1 MSDLFLIAH
10 KVRGEAAFDVACM
23 LDVLDEDGDP
33 IWIIPTSG
41 HRARPY
47 WLTELKGLC
56 EQPMYDVI
64 ASSILF
70 DVPPMPADLLD
81 HYHLSAP
88 AQANR
93 TSLIDRLNLNRP
105 TAPPIIRRI

>member
-1 MSDLFLIAH
+1 MSELYLVAH

-47 WLTELKGLC
+47 WQCPIADLIC
-56 EQPMYDVI
+56 EDT
-64 ASSILF
+64 SI
-70 DVPPMPADLLD
+70 DARDWPYITSVVPIMPPDLLD
-81 HYHLSAP
+81 HYHLDAP
-88 AQANR
+88 R
-93 TSLIDRLNLNRP
+93 PSTKLIDRLNLHRP
-105 TAPPIIRRI
+105 AAPPITRRF